1 MRQEKMKA
9 MKENVGRLV
18 LGAWILVMVVCF
30 LGVENIQAK
39 KPSMGK
45 VELTT
50 ELEPDVR
57 RQGDVPAGMDSI
69 ALYFEGIRSQQQE
82 KLWLH
87 LNQPYYAAGDTIWF
101 RAYLLDAMTHR
112 QDTLSNFIYV
122 DLFDR
127 AKRLVASRKIK
138 RDSLGFANCLPL
150 PDTLASGEYT
160 LRANTG
166 WMLNFDL
173 DGFFQKNISIGQ
185 ELSQVNH
192 SVVYTDKRMIVR
204 FSDLR
209 GRPLAKKEVLL
220 ELYDKDGNHLSE
232 GWQTSSSTG
241 AIFIP
246 IPADSIIK
254 GAYADIRFSISE
266 DSVFRRTVFV
276 EPPAKETFD
285 IQFLPEGG
293 ELIAGIPQRVA
304 FKAVRSNG
312 DPAEVHGFLLNNR
325 NDTVARFRSEHNGMG
340 SFVLSAQSGEQY
352 RAETFCDTLAVSS
365 SLPAVKEHACALQV
379 VRRDQDIRYRILGE
393 LPQGAILVGHMR
405 GICNILTPIDPKQ
418 SAGII
423 KTDSLQEGIL
433 HLLLVDNFGHPRTE
447 RLIYIHKPGQTPL
460 VSALADK
467 PEYAARERVKVDLSL
482 SQDGKPLSGCFSVS
496 ITDAHAVKADSL
508 EENIRSFLLLSSDLK
523 GYIHDPEY
531 YFLDDSP
538 LRLYHLDLVMM
549 THGWRR
555 FPTDNLFRPA
565 PFAPKFFL
573 EHGQFFSGQVNNMV
587 GKGVKEATLTAFAV
601 RGEGTNDKAFTTTT
615 DSAGHFLFEGLDFQ
629 DTTVFMIPFYNKR
642 GRIPYDI
649 QFDKSYYRP
658 RLSPTAPYK
667 KQVQQVEQA
676 DEAVL
681 QMYKKSSF
689 GALREYSMEAFTV
702 HAKDPDAPAV
712 RIEQK
717 IHNDTAKFN
726 EFNSLQLPTYLNNVL
741 PGCIISGK
749 ILLQTPYGAY
759 IEAQLRINQEICISP
774 APLSLYTAGDVK
786 YIKTYIPRIE
796 PAYMPIR
803 TNSHYPCRLEIYVK
817 EDAQG
822 ARRFGLYKTVGYI
835 PGTEFYHPVYD
846 TPEKRENKTP
856 DHRTT
861 LYWEPYLQVGP
872 DGKGCLEFYTNDNKK
887 SDFEITIEGITAEGV
902 PLFHR
907 TGIVKSRE

>member
-1 MRQEKMKA
+1 MKA

-39 KPSMGK
+39 KPSMDK

-173 DGFFQKNISIGQ
+173 DGFFHKNISIGQ
-185 ELSQVNH
+185 ELSKVNH

-209 GRPLAKKEVLL
+209 GRPLAKKEGLL
-220 ELYDKDGNHLSE
+220 ELYDKNGNHLSE

-266 DSVFRRTVFV
+266 DSVFRHTVFV

-325 NDTVARFRSEHNGMG
+325 NDTVARFHSEHNGMG
-340 SFVLSAQSGEQY
+340 SFALSAQSGEQY
-352 RAETFCDTLAVSS
+352 RAETFCDTLAVST

-379 VRRDQDIRYRILGE
+379 VCRDQDIRYRILGE

-418 SAGII
+418 NAGII
-423 KTDSLQEGIL
+423 KTDSLQEEIL

-467 PEYAARERVKVDLSL
+467 PEYAARERVRVDLSL
-482 SQDGKPLSGCFSVS
+482 SQDGKPLSGYFSVCV
-496 ITDAHAVKADSL
+496 TDAHAVKADSL
-508 EENIRSFLLLSSDLK
+508 EENIRSYLLLSSDLK

-642 GRIPYDI
+642 ERIPYDI

-774 APLSLYTAGDVK
+774 APLSLYTAGDVE

-803 TNSHYPCRLEIYVK
+803 TNSHYPCRLEIYTK

-887 SDFEITIEGITAEGV
+887 SDLEITVEGVSSEGV

-907 TGIVKSRE
+907 SDVIKSRE

>member
-1 MRQEKMKA
+1 MKA

-39 KPSMGK
+39 KPSMDK

-57 RQGDVPAGMDSI
+57 GQGDVPAGMDSI

-185 ELSQVNH
+185 ELSKVNH
-192 SVVYTDKRMIVR
+192 SVVYTDKRMIVC

-220 ELYDKDGNHLSE
+220 ELYDKAGNHLSE

-312 DPAEVHGFLLNNR
+312 DPAEVHGFLLNNS
-325 NDTVARFRSEHNGMG
+325 NDTVARFHSEHNGMG

-352 RAETFCDTLAVSS
+352 RAKTFCDTLAVST
-365 SLPAVKEHACALQV
+365 SLPTVKKHSCALQV

-418 SAGII
+418 NAGII

-447 RLIYIHKPGQTPL
+447 RLIYIHKPGQAPL
-460 VSALADK
+460 VSVHADK

-482 SQDGKPLSGCFSVS
+482 FQEGKPLSGCFSVS
-496 ITDAHAVKADSL
+496 VTDAHTVKADSL
-508 EENIRSFLLLSSDLK
+508 EENIRSYLLLSSDLK

-601 RGEGTNDKAFTTTT
+601 RGEGTNDKAFTTMT
-615 DSAGHFLFEGLDFQ
+615 DSTGHFLFEGLDFQ
-629 DTTVFMIPFYNKR
+629 DTTVFMIPFYNKK

-676 DEAVL
+676 DETVL

-717 IHNDTAKFN
+717 THKDTTKFN
-726 EFNSLQLPTYLNNVL
+726 EFNTLPLPVYLNNVL
-741 PGCIISGK
+741 PGCKVVYDKLIGEK
-749 ILLQTPYGAY
+749 VFLQNGFGEY
-759 IEAQLRINQEICISP
+759 IEAQVRINNEIY
-774 APLSLYTAGDVK
+774 LSASSLHLYTVGDVE
-786 YIKTYIPRIE
+786 YIKTYVPSIGSSYCCID
-796 PAYMPIR
+796 IR
-803 TNSHYPCRLEIYVK
+803 MK
-817 EDAQG
+817 EDAHG

-846 TPEKRENKTP
+846 TPGKRENKTP

-872 DGKGCLEFYTNDNKK
+872 DGKGNLEFYTNDNKK
-887 SDFEITIEGITAEGV
+887 SELEITIEGVTDEGE
-902 PLFHR
+902 PIFHHS
-907 TGIVKSRE
+907 TLSEKKQ

>member
-1 MRQEKMKA
+1 MWSAEIRISDIGYW
-9 MKENVGRLV
+9 EN
-18 LGAWILVMVVCF
+18 F
-30 LGVENIQAK
+30 LKGLFSSDTCGGV
-39 KPSMGK
+39 
-45 VELTT
+45 
-50 ELEPDVR
+50 
-57 RQGDVPAGMDSI
+57 
-69 ALYFEGIRSQQQE
+69 
-82 KLWLH
+82 
-87 LNQPYYAAGDTIWF
+87 
-101 RAYLLDAMTHR
+101 
-112 QDTLSNFIYV
+112 
-122 DLFDR
+122 
-127 AKRLVASRKIK
+127 
-138 RDSLGFANCLPL
+138 
-150 PDTLASGEYT
+150 
-160 LRANTG
+160 
-166 WMLNFDL
+166 
-173 DGFFQKNISIGQ
+173 
-185 ELSQVNH
+185 
-192 SVVYTDKRMIVR
+192 
-204 FSDLR
+204 
-209 GRPLAKKEVLL
+209 
-220 ELYDKDGNHLSE
+220 
-232 GWQTSSSTG
+232 
-241 AIFIP
+241 
-246 IPADSIIK
+246 
-254 GAYADIRFSISE
+254 
-266 DSVFRRTVFV
+266 
-276 EPPAKETFD
+276 
-285 IQFLPEGG
+285 
-293 ELIAGIPQRVA
+293 
-304 FKAVRSNG
+304 
-312 DPAEVHGFLLNNR
+312 
-325 NDTVARFRSEHNGMG
+325 
-340 SFVLSAQSGEQY
+340 
-352 RAETFCDTLAVSS
+352 
-365 SLPAVKEHACALQV
+365 
-379 VRRDQDIRYRILGE
+379 
-393 LPQGAILVGHMR
+393 
-405 GICNILTPIDPKQ
+405 CNILTPIDPQQ

-447 RLIYIHKPGQTPL
+447 RLIYIHKPRQAPL
-460 VSALADK
+460 VSGHADK
-467 PEYAARERVKVDLSL
+467 PEYAARERVRVDLSL
-482 SQDGKPLSGCFSVS
+482 SQNGKPLSGCFSVS
-496 ITDAHAVKADSL
+496 VTDAHTVKADSL
-508 EENIRSFLLLSSDLK
+508 EENIRSYLLLSSDLK
-523 GYIHDPEY
+523 GYIHDPQY

-538 LRLYHLDLVMM
+538 LRLSHLALVMM
-549 THGWRR
+549 THGWSR

-573 EHGQFFSGQVNNMV
+573 EHGQFFSGHVNNMV
-587 GKGVKEATLTAFAV
+587 GKVVKEATLTAFAV

-689 GALREYSMEAFTV
+689 GVLREYSMEAFTV

-741 PGCIISGK
+741 PGCK
-749 ILLQTPYGAY
+749 IVYDPQEGEIAFLQTGYGEY
-759 IEAQLRINQEICISP
+759 IEAQVRINNEIYLSASP
-774 APLSLYTAGDVK
+774 LHLYTAGDVE

-803 TNSHYPCRLEIYVK
+803 YNSNYPCRLEIYVK

-887 SDFEITIEGITAEGV
+887 SALEITVEGVSSEGV

>member
-1 MRQEKMKA
+1 MS
-9 MKENVGRLV
+9 G
-18 LGAWILVMVVCF
+18 G
-30 LGVENIQAK
+30 
-39 KPSMGK
+39 
-45 VELTT
+45 
-50 ELEPDVR
+50 
-57 RQGDVPAGMDSI
+57 QGDVPAGMDSI

-150 PDTLASGEYT
+150 PDTLAAGEYT

-232 GWQTSSSTG
+232 EWQTSSSTG

-325 NDTVARFRSEHNGMG
+325 NDTVARFHSEHNGMG

-352 RAETFCDTLAVSS
+352 RAETFCDTLAVST
-365 SLPAVKEHACALQV
+365 SLPTVKKHSCALQV
-379 VRRDQDIRYRILGE
+379 VRRNQDIRYRILGE

-405 GICNILTPIDPKQ
+405 GVCNILTPVDPKQ

-433 HLLLVDNFGHPRTE
+433 HLLLVDNSGLPRTE

-460 VSALADK
+460 VSVHADK

-482 SQDGKPLSGCFSVS
+482 SQGGKPLSGCFSVCV
-496 ITDAHAVKADSL
+496 TDAHTVKADSL
-508 EENIRSFLLLSSDLK
+508 EENIRSYLLLSSDLK
-523 GYIHDPEY
+523 GYIHDPQY

-538 LRLYHLDLVMM
+538 LRLYHMDLVMM

-573 EHGQFFSGQVNNMV
+573 EHGQFFSGQVNNLV
-587 GKGVKEATLTAFAV
+587 GKGVKEATLTAFAA
-601 RGEGTNDKAFTTTT
+601 RGVGIDDKAFTTMT
-615 DSAGHFLFEGLDFQ
+615 DSTGHFLFEGLDFQ

-658 RLSPTAPYK
+658 RLSPIAPFK

-726 EFNSLQLPTYLNNVL
+726 EFNTLPLPLYLNNVL
-741 PGCIISGK
+741 PGCK
-749 ILLQTPYGAY
+749 IVYDPQEGEIAFLQTGYGEY
-759 IEAQLRINQEICISP
+759 IEAQVRINNEIYLSASP
-774 APLSLYTAGDVK
+774 LHLYTAGDVE

-796 PAYMPIR
+796 SSYMPIR
-803 TNSHYPCRLEIYVK
+803 YNSNYPCRLEIYVK

-835 PGTEFYHPVYD
+835 PGTEFYHPVYN

-872 DGKGCLEFYTNDNKK
+872 DGEGCLEFYTNDNKK
-887 SDFEITIEGITAEGV
+887 SDLEITVEGVSSEGV

-907 TGIVKSRE
+907 SDVIKSRE

>member
-1 MRQEKMKA
+1 
-9 MKENVGRLV
+9 MKENVDRLL
-18 LGAWILVMVVCF
+18 LGAWVLVMVVCF

-39 KPSMGK
+39 EPSMDK

-50 ELEPDVR
+50 ELEPDVKG
-57 RQGDVPAGMDSI
+57 QVDVPAGMDSI
-69 ALYFEGIRSQQQE
+69 SLYFEGIRGQQQE

-101 RAYLLDAMTHR
+101 RAYLLDAMTHQR
-112 QDTLSNFIYV
+112 DTLSNFIYV

-150 PDTLASGEYT
+150 PDTLAAGEYT

-293 ELIAGIPQRVA
+293 ELIAGLPQRVA

-325 NDTVARFRSEHNGMG
+325 NDTVARFHSEHNGMG

-352 RAETFCDTLAVSS
+352 RIETFCDTLAVSS
-365 SLPAVKEHACALQV
+365 SLPAVKEHACVLQV

-433 HLLLVDNFGHPRTE
+433 HLLLVDNSGHPRTE
-447 RLIYIHKPGQTPL
+447 RLIYIHKPGQAPL

-482 SQDGKPLSGCFSVS
+482 SQNGKPIPGCFSVS
-496 ITDAHAVKADSL
+496 VTDTHTVKADSL

-538 LRLYHLDLVMM
+538 QRLYHLDLVMM

-555 FPTDNLFRPA
+555 FPTDNLFRPT

-573 EHGQFFSGQVNNMV
+573 EHGQFFSGQVNNMM

-726 EFNSLQLPTYLNNVL
+726 EFNTLPLPLYLNNVL
-741 PGCIISGK
+741 PGCIIRGDK
-749 ILLQTPYGAY
+749 IYLETPYGGY

-887 SDFEITIEGITAEGV
+887 SELEITIEGITKEGEPV
-902 PLFHR
+902 FHHS
-907 TGIVKSRE
+907 TLSEKKQ

>member
-1 MRQEKMKA
+1 MRQEKMNA
-9 MKENVGRLV
+9 MKEDVGRLL
-18 LGAWILVMVVCF
+18 LGAWVLVMVVCF

-39 KPSMGK
+39 EPSMDK

-50 ELEPDVR
+50 ELELDVR
-57 RQGDVPAGMDSI
+57 GQVDAQAGMDSI
-69 ALYFEGIRSQQQE
+69 ALYFEGIRGQQQE

-150 PDTLASGEYT
+150 PDTLAAGEYT

-209 GRPLAKKEVLL
+209 RRPLAKKEVLL

-325 NDTVARFRSEHNGMG
+325 NDTVARFHSEHNGMG
-340 SFVLSAQSGEQY
+340 SFALSAQSGEQY
-352 RAETFCDTLAVSS
+352 RAETFCDTLAVST

-379 VRRDQDIRYRILGE
+379 VCRDQDIRYRILGE

-418 SAGII
+418 NAGII
-423 KTDSLQEGIL
+423 KTDSLQEEIL

-467 PEYAARERVKVDLSL
+467 PEYAARERVRVDLSL
-482 SQDGKPLSGCFSVS
+482 SQDGKPLSGYFSVCV
-496 ITDAHAVKADSL
+496 TDAHAVKADSL
-508 EENIRSFLLLSSDLK
+508 EENIRSYLLLSSDLK

-587 GKGVKEATLTAFAV
+587 GKGVKEATLTAFVV
-601 RGEGTNDKAFTTTT
+601 RGEGTNDKAFTTMT
-615 DSAGHFLFEGLDFQ
+615 DSTGHFLFEGLDFQ
-629 DTTVFMIPFYNKR
+629 DTTVFMIPFYNKK

-717 IHNDTAKFN
+717 THKDTAKFN
-726 EFNSLQLPTYLNNVL
+726 EFNTLPLPLYLNNVL
-741 PGCIISGK
+741 PGCK
-749 ILLQTPYGAY
+749 IVYDKLKGGQIFLENGYGVY
-759 IEAQLRINQEICISP
+759 KQAQLRINNEVCFST
-774 APLSLYTAGDVK
+774 APLSLYTAEDIE
-786 YIKTYIPRIE
+786 YIKTYIPSIGSS
-796 PAYMPIR
+796 YCCIDIR
-803 TNSHYPCRLEIYVK
+803 MK

-846 TPEKRENKTP
+846 TSEKRESKTP

-872 DGKGCLEFYTNDNKK
+872 DGKGNLEFYTNDNKK
-887 SDFEITIEGITAEGV
+887 SELEITIEGITAEGV

>member
-1 MRQEKMKA
+1 M
-9 MKENVGRLV
+9 
-18 LGAWILVMVVCF
+18 
-30 LGVENIQAK
+30 
-39 KPSMGK
+39 
-45 VELTT
+45 
-50 ELEPDVR
+50 
-57 RQGDVPAGMDSI
+57 
-69 ALYFEGIRSQQQE
+69 
-82 KLWLH
+82 
-87 LNQPYYAAGDTIWF
+87 
-101 RAYLLDAMTHR
+101 
-112 QDTLSNFIYV
+112 
-122 DLFDR
+122 
-127 AKRLVASRKIK
+127 
-138 RDSLGFANCLPL
+138 
-150 PDTLASGEYT
+150 
-160 LRANTG
+160 
-166 WMLNFDL
+166 
-173 DGFFQKNISIGQ
+173 
-185 ELSQVNH
+185 
-192 SVVYTDKRMIVR
+192 
-204 FSDLR
+204 
-209 GRPLAKKEVLL
+209 
-220 ELYDKDGNHLSE
+220 
-232 GWQTSSSTG
+232 
-241 AIFIP
+241 
-246 IPADSIIK
+246 
-254 GAYADIRFSISE
+254 
-266 DSVFRRTVFV
+266 
-276 EPPAKETFD
+276 
-285 IQFLPEGG
+285 
-293 ELIAGIPQRVA
+293 
-304 FKAVRSNG
+304 
-312 DPAEVHGFLLNNR
+312 
-325 NDTVARFRSEHNGMG
+325 
-340 SFVLSAQSGEQY
+340 
-352 RAETFCDTLAVSS
+352 
-365 SLPAVKEHACALQV
+365 
-379 VRRDQDIRYRILGE
+379 
-393 LPQGAILVGHMR
+393 
-405 GICNILTPIDPKQ
+405 
-418 SAGII
+418 
-423 KTDSLQEGIL
+423 

-447 RLIYIHKPGQTPL
+447 RLIYIHKPRQAPL
-460 VSALADK
+460 VSGHADK
-467 PEYAARERVKVDLSL
+467 PEYAARERVRVDLSL
-482 SQDGKPLSGCFSVS
+482 SQNGKPLSGCFSVS
-496 ITDAHAVKADSL
+496 VTDAHTVKADSL
-508 EENIRSFLLLSSDLK
+508 EENIRSYLLLSSDLK
-523 GYIHDPEY
+523 GYIHDPQY

-587 GKGVKEATLTAFAV
+587 GKVVKEATLTAFAV

-689 GALREYSMEAFTV
+689 GVLREYSMEAFTV

-741 PGCIISGK
+741 PGCK
-749 ILLQTPYGAY
+749 IVYDPQEGEIAFLQTGYGEY
-759 IEAQLRINQEICISP
+759 IEAQVRINNEIYLSASP
-774 APLSLYTAGDVK
+774 LHLYTAGDVE

-803 TNSHYPCRLEIYVK
+803 YNSNYPCRLEIYVK

-887 SDFEITIEGITAEGV
+887 SELEITIEGVTSDGIPV
-902 PLFHR
+902 FHR
-907 TGIVKSRE
+907 STLSEKKPASSPTEKAENP

>member
-1 MRQEKMKA
+1 MQTRY
-9 MKENVGRLV
+9 
-18 LGAWILVMVVCF
+18 IF
-30 LGVENIQAK
+30 LSLLFLLSLKLSIFSGYGQSAR
-39 KPSMGK
+39 
-45 VELTT
+45 T
-50 ELEPDVR
+50 E
-57 RQGDVPAGMDSI
+57 AGMDSI
-69 ALYFEGIRSQQQE
+69 ALYFEGLRSRQQE

-101 RAYLLDAMTHR
+101 RAYLVDAMTHR
-112 QDTLSNFIYV
+112 RDTLSNFIYV

-150 PDTLASGEYT
+150 SDTLASGEYT

-166 WMLNFDL
+166 WMLNFDH

-185 ELSQVNH
+185 ELSKVNH

-266 DSVFRRTVFV
+266 DSVFRRTIFV

-312 DPAEVHGFLLNNR
+312 DPAEVHGFLLNDR
-325 NDTVARFRSEHNGMG
+325 NDTVARFHSEHNGMG

-352 RAETFCDTLAVSS
+352 RAETFCDTLAVST
-365 SLPAVKEHACALQV
+365 SLPTVKKHACALQV
-379 VRRDQDIRYRILGE
+379 VRRNQDIRYRILGE

-405 GICNILTPIDPKQ
+405 GVCNILTPIDPQQ

-447 RLIYIHKPGQTPL
+447 RLIYIHKPGQAPL
-460 VSALADK
+460 VSVHADK
-467 PEYAARERVKVDLSL
+467 SEYAARERVKVDLSL
-482 SQDGKPLSGCFSVS
+482 FQEGKPLSGCFSVS
-496 ITDAHAVKADSL
+496 VTDAHTVKADSL
-508 EENIRSFLLLSSDLK
+508 EENIRSYLLLSSDLK

-538 LRLYHLDLVMM
+538 QRLYYLDLVMM

-555 FPTDNLFRPA
+555 FSTDNLFRPA
-565 PFAPKFFL
+565 PFSPKFFL
-573 EHGQFFSGQVNNMV
+573 EHGQFFSGQVNNLV

-601 RGEGTNDKAFTTTT
+601 RGEGTNDKAFTTIT
-615 DSAGHFLFEGLDFQ
+615 DSTGHFLFEGLDFQ
-629 DTTVFMIPFYNKR
+629 DTTVFMIPFYNKK

-658 RLSPTAPYK
+658 RLSPIAPFK
-667 KQVQQVEQA
+667 EENQQLDQA
-676 DEAVL
+676 DETVL

-689 GALREYSMEAFTV
+689 GSLREYSMEAYTV

-717 IHNDTAKFN
+717 THKDTAKFN
-726 EFNSLQLPTYLNNVL
+726 EFNSLPLLLYLNNVL
-741 PGCIISGK
+741 PGCK
-749 ILLQTPYGAY
+749 IVYDKLKGGQIFLENGYGVY
-759 IEAQLRINQEICISP
+759 KQAQLRINNEVCFST
-774 APLSLYTAGDVK
+774 APLSLYTAGDIE
-786 YIKTYIPRIE
+786 YIKTYVPSIGSNYCCID
-796 PAYMPIR
+796 IR
-803 TNSHYPCRLEIYVK
+803 MK

-822 ARRFGLYKTVGYI
+822 VRRFGLYKTVGYI
-835 PGTEFYHPVYD
+835 FGTEFYHPVYD
-846 TPEKRENKTP
+846 SLEKRENKTP

-872 DGKGCLEFYTNDNKK
+872 DGKGNLEFYTNDNKK
-887 SDFEITIEGITAEGV
+887 SDLEITIEGIAKDGE
-902 PLFHR
+902 PIFHR
-907 TGIVKSRE
+907 STLSEKEQ

>member
-1 MRQEKMKA
+1 MHTRYIF
-9 MKENVGRLV
+9 LS
-18 LGAWILVMVVCF
+18 LLFLSILKLSIF
-30 LGVENIQAK
+30 SGYGQSAR
-39 KPSMGK
+39 
-45 VELTT
+45 T
-50 ELEPDVR
+50 E
-57 RQGDVPAGMDSI
+57 AGMDSI
-69 ALYFEGIRSQQQE
+69 SLYFEGLRSQQQE

-101 RAYLLDAMTHR
+101 RAYLVDAMTHR
-112 QDTLSNFIYV
+112 RDTLSNFIYV

-166 WMLNFDL
+166 WMLNFDH

-185 ELSQVNH
+185 ELSKVNH

-266 DSVFRRTVFV
+266 DSVFRRTIFV

-325 NDTVARFRSEHNGMG
+325 NDTVARFHSEHNGMG

-352 RAETFCDTLAVSS
+352 RAETFCDTLAVST

-405 GICNILTPIDPKQ
+405 GVCNILTPIDPQQ

-447 RLIYIHKPGQTPL
+447 RLIYIHKPGQAPL
-460 VSALADK
+460 VSVHADK
-467 PEYAARERVKVDLSL
+467 SEYAARERVKVDLSL
-482 SQDGKPLSGCFSVS
+482 FQEGKPLSGCFSVS
-496 ITDAHAVKADSL
+496 VTDAHIVKADSL
-508 EENIRSFLLLSSDLK
+508 EENIRSYLLLSSDLK

-538 LRLYHLDLVMM
+538 QRLYHLDLVLM

-565 PFAPKFFL
+565 PFSPKFFL
-573 EHGQFFSGQVNNMV
+573 EHGQFFSGQVNNLV

-601 RGEGTNDKAFTTTT
+601 RGEGTNDKAFTTIT
-615 DSAGHFLFEGLDFQ
+615 DSTGHFLFEGLDFQ
-629 DTTVFMIPFYNKR
+629 DTTVFMIPFYNKK

-658 RLSPTAPYK
+658 RLSPIAPFK
-667 KQVQQVEQA
+667 KENQQLDQA
-676 DEAVL
+676 DETVL
-681 QMYKKSSF
+681 QMYKNESWGS
-689 GALREYSMEAFTV
+689 LREYSMEAFTV

-717 IHNDTAKFN
+717 IYNDTAKFN
-726 EFNSLQLPTYLNNVL
+726 EFNSLSLESYVRNFPGMILKDEEWCLEMDLGYSVPLQFRLN
-741 PGCIISGK
+741 GEIIMSM
-749 ILLQTPYGAY
+749 
-759 IEAQLRINQEICISP
+759 
-774 APLSLYTAGDVK
+774 APLSLYTVGDLE
-786 YIKTYIPRIE
+786 YIRTNLMRWLMPPEQLPYL
-796 PAYMPIR
+796 PIR
-803 TNSHYPCRLEIYVK
+803 TSENYPCRFEVYVK

-835 PGTEFYHPVYD
+835 SGPEFYHPVYD

-856 DHRTT
+856 DRRTT

-872 DGKGCLEFYTNDNKK
+872 DGKGNLEFYTNDNKK
-887 SDFEITIEGITAEGV
+887 SELEITIESVTSEGTPV
-902 PLFHR
+902 FMRSILK
-907 TGIVKSRE
+907 TK

>member
-1 MRQEKMKA
+1 
-9 MKENVGRLV
+9 MKEDVGRLL
-18 LGAWILVMVVCF
+18 LGAWVLVMVVCF

-39 KPSMGK
+39 EPSMDK

-50 ELEPDVR
+50 ELELDVR
-57 RQGDVPAGMDSI
+57 GQVDAQAGMDSI
-69 ALYFEGIRSQQQE
+69 ALYFEGIRGQQQE

-340 SFVLSAQSGEQY
+340 SFALSAQSGKQY

-379 VRRDQDIRYRILGE
+379 VCRDQDIRYRILGE

-433 HLLLVDNFGHPRTE
+433 HLLLVDNSGHPRTE
-447 RLIYIHKPGQTPL
+447 RLIYIHKSGQTPL
-460 VSALADK
+460 VSVLADK

-482 SQDGKPLSGCFSVS
+482 SQDGKPLSGCFSVCV
-496 ITDAHAVKADSL
+496 TDAHTVKADSL
-508 EENIRSFLLLSSDLK
+508 EENIRSYLLLSSDLK

-538 LRLYHLDLVMM
+538 QRLYHLDLVMM

-726 EFNSLQLPTYLNNVL
+726 EFNTLSLESYVRNFPGMILTDDGWCLEMDLGYSVPLQFRLNDE
-741 PGCIISGK
+741 IIMSM
-749 ILLQTPYGAY
+749 
-759 IEAQLRINQEICISP
+759 
-774 APLSLYTAGDVK
+774 APLSLYTVGDLE
-786 YIKTYIPRIE
+786 YIRTDLMRWLTPPELPYL
-796 PAYMPIR
+796 PIR
-803 TNSHYPCRLEIYVK
+803 TSENYPCRFEVYVK

-887 SDFEITIEGITAEGV
+887 SELEITIEGVTDEGE
-902 PLFHR
+902 PIFHHS
-907 TGIVKSRE
+907 TLSEKKQ

>member
-1 MRQEKMKA
+1 MQKRY
-9 MKENVGRLV
+9 
-18 LGAWILVMVVCF
+18 IF
-30 LGVENIQAK
+30 LSLLLLLSLKLSIFWGYGQ
-39 KPSMGK
+39 P
-45 VELTT
+45 TRT
-50 ELEPDVR
+50 D
-57 RQGDVPAGMDSI
+57 AGMDSI
-69 ALYFEGIRSQQQE
+69 SLYFEGLRSQQQE

-101 RAYLLDAMTHR
+101 RAYLVDAMTHR
-112 QDTLSNFIYV
+112 RDTLSNFIYV

-166 WMLNFDL
+166 WMLNFDH
-173 DGFFQKNISIGQ
+173 DGFFHKNISIGQ
-185 ELSQVNH
+185 EFSKVNQ

-220 ELYDKDGNHLSE
+220 ELYDKDGKHLSE

-254 GAYADIRFSISE
+254 GAYADIRISISE

-293 ELIAGIPQRVA
+293 ELIAGVPQRVA

-325 NDTVARFRSEHNGMG
+325 NDTVARFHSEHNGMG
-340 SFVLSAQSGEQY
+340 SFMLTAQSGEHY

-365 SLPAVKEHACALQV
+365 SLPTVKELACAIQV
-379 VRRDQDIRYRILGE
+379 VRRNQDIRYQILGE
-393 LPQGAILVGHMR
+393 IPHGSILVGHMR
-405 GICNILTPIDPKQ
+405 GLCCILTPIDPQQ
-418 SAGII
+418 STGII

-433 HLLLVDNFGHPRTE
+433 HLLLVDNSGHPRTE
-447 RLIYIHKPGQTPL
+447 RLIYIHKPGQAPL
-460 VSALADK
+460 VLAHADK
-467 PEYAARERVKVDLSL
+467 PEYAAREKVKVDLSL

-496 ITDAHAVKADSL
+496 VTDAHTVKADSL

-538 LRLYHLDLVMM
+538 QRLYHLDLVMM

-555 FPTDNLFRPA
+555 FPTDNLFRPV
-565 PFAPKFFL
+565 PFSPKFFL

-601 RGEGTNDKAFTTTT
+601 RGEGTNDKAFTTIT
-615 DSAGHFLFEGLDFQ
+615 DSTGHFLFEGLDFQ
-629 DTTVFMIPFYNKR
+629 DTTVFMIPFYNKK

-658 RLSPTAPYK
+658 RLSPIAPFNK
-667 KQVQQVEQA
+667 ENQQLDQA
-676 DEAVL
+676 DETVL
-681 QMYKKSSF
+681 QMYKNESWGS
-689 GALREYSMEAFTV
+689 LREYSMEAFTV

-717 IHNDTAKFN
+717 THKDTTKFN
-726 EFNSLQLPTYLNNVL
+726 EFNTLPLPLYLNNVL
-741 PGCIISGK
+741 PGCK
-749 ILLQTPYGAY
+749 IMYDPQEGEKVFLQNGFGEY
-759 IEAQLRINQEICISP
+759 IEAQVRINNEIY
-774 APLSLYTAGDVK
+774 LSASSLHLYTVEDIE
-786 YIKTYIPRIE
+786 YIKTYVPSIGSSYCCID
-796 PAYMPIR
+796 IR
-803 TNSHYPCRLEIYVK
+803 MK

-835 PGTEFYHPVYD
+835 SGTEFYHPMYD
-846 TPEKRENKTP
+846 TPGKRDNKTP
-856 DHRTT
+856 DRRTT

-887 SDFEITIEGITAEGV
+887 SDLEITIEGVTTEGTTV
-902 PLFHR
+902 FYQSPL
-907 TGIVKSRE
+907 VKKRSINKVKNQ

>member
-39 KPSMGK
+39 KPSMDK

-573 EHGQFFSGQVNNMV
+573 EHGQFFSRQVNNMV

>member
-1 MRQEKMKA
+1 MKA

-39 KPSMGK
+39 KPSMDK

>member
-1 MRQEKMKA
+1 MKA

-39 KPSMGK
+39 KPSMDK

-122 DLFDR
+122 YLFDR

-173 DGFFQKNISIGQ
+173 DGFFHKNISIGQ
-185 ELSQVNH
+185 ELSKVNH

-220 ELYDKDGNHLSE
+220 ELYDKNGNHLSE

-266 DSVFRRTVFV
+266 DSVFRHTVFV

-325 NDTVARFRSEHNGMG
+325 NDTVARFHSEHNGMG
-340 SFVLSAQSGEQY
+340 SFALSAQSGEQY
-352 RAETFCDTLAVSS
+352 RAETFCDTLAVST

-379 VRRDQDIRYRILGE
+379 VCRDQDIRYRILGE

-418 SAGII
+418 NAGII
-423 KTDSLQEGIL
+423 KTDSLQEEIL

-467 PEYAARERVKVDLSL
+467 PEYAARERVRVDLSL
-482 SQDGKPLSGCFSVS
+482 SQDGKPLSGYFSVCV
-496 ITDAHAVKADSL
+496 TDAHAVKADSL
-508 EENIRSFLLLSSDLK
+508 EENIRSYLLLSSDLK

-573 EHGQFFSGQVNNMV
+573 EHGLFFSGQVNNMV

-642 GRIPYDI
+642 ERIPYDI

-774 APLSLYTAGDVK
+774 APLSLYTAGDVE

-803 TNSHYPCRLEIYVK
+803 TNSHYPCRLEIYTK

-887 SDFEITIEGITAEGV
+887 SDLEITVEGVSSEGV

-907 TGIVKSRE
+907 SDVIKSRE